1 MVPVGIDYGLTSPS
15 HATDKSTELM
25 LRKLGPLL
33 NESLSE
39 LPDSCWLAWREEMA
53 FGRISHACSMG
64 YKSGDLA
71 GQSHNCSLLKV
82 PVGDAGP
89 MCTGIIIHQNEIRT
103 YSTCIWANMNIQ
115 NFIDVPLCRQ
125 CDVQVRFPWALIPA
139 HTITEPD
146 IAIMLCNTNFSKT
159 FISHPPDPSPP
170 VSEVLTKPGLISEKN
185 GGPVIKGPRNMISCP
200 F

>member
-1 MVPVGIDYGLTSPS
+1 MAW
-15 HATDKSTELM
+15 HRRRM
-25 LRKLGPLL
+25 LPI
-33 NESLSE
+33 
-39 LPDSCWLAWREEMA
+39 
-53 FGRISHACSMG
+53 RIRGSRWPI
-64 YKSGDLA
+64 
-71 GQSHNCSLLKV
+71 QSHNCSLLKV

-103 YSTCIWANMNIQ
+103 YSTCIGANMNIQ

-125 CDVQVRFPWALIPA
+125 CAIIDDMQVYFPLSANSCPRHNWTPA
-139 HTITEPD
+139 

-170 VSEVLTKPGLISEKN
+170 VSEVHTKSGLISEKN

>member
-15 HATDKSTELM
+15 HATDKSME

-39 LPDSCWLAWREEMA
+39 LPDSCWL
-53 FGRISHACSMG
+53 
-64 YKSGDLA
+64 DLA
-71 GQSHNCSLLKV
+71 RRNGFLQHIPCMFYGGSRWLIQSHNCSLLKV

-89 MCTGIIIHQNEIRT
+89 MCTGIIIHQNEIRI

-125 CDVQVRFPWALIPA
+125 CAVIDDVQVCFPLSANSHPHHNWTPA
-139 HTITEPD
+139 
-146 IAIMLCNTNFSKT
+146 IAIMLCNTNFCKT

-170 VSEVLTKPGLISEKN
+170 VSEVHTKPGLISEKN
-185 GGPVIKGPRNMISCP
+185 GVVIKGPRNMISCP